1 MNIILENMVNKF
13 SLVSY
18 NWKYFP
24 KIHESRALE
33 FRKKIFIHVSNAR
46 YTDRRPLVVW
56 KVRFIRV
63 KKTHQENSELPKC
76 FFFLFQASHR

>member
-24 KIHESRALE
+24 KIHENRTLE
-33 FRKKIFIHVSNAR
+33 FRKKYLSTCLMQDTPMGGR
-46 YTDRRPLVVW
+46 WSYE
-56 KVRFIRV
+56 RFA
-63 KKTHQENSELPKC
+63 
-76 FFFLFQASHR
+76 LFE